1 MRRQLSFVVLTAEL
15 GTDRELRAALER
27 DHRGRIV
34 ASSDQVEQVYAEV
47 VRSRPSAVIVT
58 LDGRAEAAWMLCRQI
73 NATCPDTV
81 IICASRY
88 SSPDMILDS
97 LRAGAR
103 EFLRLPI
110 IEEEL
115 ITVLERT
122 AEFRTVDAHSGK
134 ERGRVIAVFSN
145 KGGCGTSFIAANLA
159 VALNTPTL
167 LVDLNLQAGNLDL
180 FFGVKPKYSIVD
192 MVENRTRLDDQ
203 MFGSY
208 LVQCSNNLVLL
219 AAPQD
224 AEAADQ
230 MQAEHVTEAI
240 DFMRTRYKNVV
251 LDLSHTFD
259 PITISALDQADD
271 ILLVLTLDI
280 LASRAAQRSLA
291 IFNRLGYS
299 RQKVRLVLNRWS
311 KQSDLELRYI
321 ERFLNERVT
330 CFITD
335 DYRTVVNSV
344 NLGKPLVSLSASS
357 TPIVTELKRL
367 ADIYGAPAKGS
378 ESESRKNILSSL
390 LGKESGSQ
398 ESQNVMSSLAS
409 SITSA
414 FRRQSG
420 SGESQRDDAK

>member
-1 MRRQLSFVVLTAEL
+1 MRRQLSFVILTAEF
-15 GTDRELRAALER
+15 GTDRELRIALER
-27 DHRGRIV
+27 DQRVRIV
-34 ASSDQVEQVYAEV
+34 ASGDHVEQIYADV
-47 VRSRPSAVIVT
+47 VRLRPAAVIVT

-73 NATCPDTV
+73 NATCPETV

-122 AEFRTVDAHSGK
+122 AEFRSSDAHSGK

-145 KGGCGTSFIAANLA
+145 KGGCGASFIAANLA
-159 VALNTPTL
+159 VALNTQTL

-180 FFGVKPKYSIVD
+180 FFGVKAKYSMVD
-192 MVENRTRLDDQ
+192 MVENRLRMDDQ
-203 MFGSY
+203 LFSSY
-208 LVQCSNNLVLL
+208 LVQCSNNLSLL

-224 AEAADQ
+224 AEAADRIQ
-230 MQAEHVTEAI
+230 PEYVTEAI
-240 DFMRTRYKNVV
+240 DFLRTRFKTVV

-259 PITISALDQADD
+259 PITIAALDQADD

-280 LASRAAQRSLA
+280 LACRASQRALT
-291 IFNRLGYS
+291 ILNRLGYS
-299 RQKVRLVLNRWS
+299 RQKVRLILNRWS

-321 ERFLNERVT
+321 ERFLGERIS

-344 NLGKPLVSLSASS
+344 NLGKPLVTSSAS
-357 TPIVTELKRL
+357 TPIVSELKRL
-367 ADIYGAPAKGS
+367 ASIYSAAPK
-378 ESESRKNILSSL
+378 ESEATPRKGILTSFL
-390 LGKESGSQ
+390 RNQSGSTENQ
-398 ESQNVMSSLAS
+398 KGGSLFTS
-409 SITSA
+409 SISAA
-414 FRRQSG
+414 FRRQSN
-420 SGESQRDDAK
+420 STESQGDGAK